1 MRSNKKLKAGF
12 LPTLLVLVSM
22 LVVACGSTGNGGTTP
37 TPATHAHA
45 PQSQQVFIDGAEVG
59 TADILSFDPALAPD
73 AFSAYA
79 IDNVFTGMVQ
89 LNDKLQVQC
98 ELCSTY
104 SVGSDGVTWTFKLKP
119 NLMFSD
125 GTPLTSTDVVYS
137 MDRALDPKTQSGTAP
152 YYMRYIKDATARN
165 SGKVKTLIGDSLIA
179 SDPSTV
185 EVIAAQPVA
194 FFIES
199 LTYPTSFV
207 VEKSVVQKWGTAWTD
222 HLADAGGQGGDGPFK
237 VKEYT
242 HNKQI
247 VFVPNP
253 NYFGPK
259 PQLAEL
265 VYPFV
270 KVGDTGYQLYQVN
283 QLDRTYIPTTHLE
296 TDRHRTDYINAP
308 YLVINYYTMNYLQKP
323 FDVTSCRQAFAL
335 AINKDLIVKSVWKNS
350 FIATNHIVPQGQ
362 YGYDQNLKGPDGTTS
377 TAGNPTMAQQDEKA
391 CETAQGYASASNF
404 PPITLTYSSAG
415 AQDVRN
421 EVAAMQQMWQTV
433 LGITVKTNDIDI
445 NKLFTDEGLGSNNPL
460 QFYTGPAWLADYPD
474 PQDWITL
481 QFDKGVSQN
490 GMSFGQNKGPDA
502 AAQQALQVQ
511 MEQADAMPGVT
522 ASQQAARAA
531 AYNAIE
537 QQLVNYV
544 SWFPMEQQEINILQ
558 KPCVQGVVNNAF
570 GLVPPDDWGSIYIS
584 TDTPCAH
591 LSS

>member
-37 TPATHAHA
+37 TPAAHTKA
-45 PQSQQVFIDGAEVG
+45 PQDQQVLISGSQEG

-73 AFSAYA
+73 FFSLTA
-79 IDNVFTGMVQ
+79 IDAVFTGLVQ
-89 LNDKLQVQC
+89 LNDKLQLQC

-104 SVGSDGVTWTFKLKP
+104 SVGSDGVTWTFKLKS

-125 GTPLTSTDVVYS
+125 GTPLTSAEVVWS
-137 MDRALDPKTQSGTAP
+137 MDRALDPKTQSGYAP

-165 SGKVKTLIGDSLIA
+165 SGTVKTLIGDSLIA

-185 EVIAAQPVA
+185 EVVAAKPVA
-194 FFIES
+194 FFLDT
-199 LTYPTSFV
+199 LTYPTSYV
-207 VEKSVVQKWGTAWTD
+207 VEKSVVTRWGSSWTD
-222 HLADAGGQGGDGPFK
+222 HLADNGGQGGDGPFK
-237 VKEYT
+237 VSEYT

-259 PQLAEL
+259 PQLAKL
-265 VYPFV
+265 VMPFV
-270 KVGDTGYQLYQVN
+270 KVFDTGYQLYQVN
-283 QLDRTYIPTTHLE
+283 QLDATGIPTTHLE
-296 TDRHRTDYINAP
+296 TDRHRTDYVNAP

-362 YGYDQNLKGPDGTTS
+362 YGYDPTLTGPDGTTS
-377 TAGNPTMAQQDEKA
+377 TAGNTTKAQQDLQA
-391 CETAQGYASASNF
+391 CEQAQGYASASNF

-460 QFYTGPAWLADYPD
+460 QFYTGPAWGADYPD

-481 QFDKGVSQN
+481 QFDKGVAQN

-511 MEQADAMPGVT
+511 MEQADALIGNPT
-522 ASQQAARAA
+522 ARAA

-544 SWFPMEQQEINILQ
+544 SWFPMEQQEVNILQ
-558 KPCVQGVVNNAF
+558 KPCVQGVVYNAG
-570 GLVPPDDWGSIYIS
+570 GLVPPDDWGRIYIS

>member
-37 TPATHAHA
+37 TPGTHAHA
-45 PQSQQVFIDGAEVG
+45 PASQQVFISGAEIG

-89 LNDKLQVQC
+89 LNDKLEVQC

-104 SVGSDGVTWTFKLKP
+104 SVGSDGVTWTFKLKS

-125 GTPLTSTDVVYS
+125 GTPLTSADVVYS

-222 HLADAGGQGGDGPFK
+222 HLADNGGQGGDGPFK

-259 PQLAEL
+259 PQLAEV

-270 KVGDTGYQLYQVN
+270 KVADTGYQLYQVN
-283 QLDRTYIPTTHLE
+283 QVDYTGIPTTHLE

-308 YLVINYYTMNYLQKP
+308 FLAINYYTMNYLQKP

-335 AINKDLIVKSVWKNS
+335 AINKDLIVKTVWKNS

-362 YGYDQNLKGPDGTTS
+362 YGYDPTLTGPDGTTS
-377 TAGNPTMAQQDEKA
+377 TAGNSTKAQQDLQA
-391 CETAQGYASASNF
+391 CETAQGYASAANF

-421 EVAAMQQMWQTV
+421 EVAAMQQEWQTV

-481 QFDKGVSQN
+481 QFDKGASQN

-511 MEQADAMPGVT
+511 MEQADAMTG
-522 ASQQAARAA
+522 SSAARAA

-544 SWFPMEQQEINILQ
+544 AWFPMEQQEINELQ
-558 KPCVQGVVNNAF
+558 KPCVQGVVQNAF
-570 GLVPPDDWGSIYIS
+570 GLTPPDDWGSVYIS

>member
-37 TPATHAHA
+37 TPSPHTKA
-45 PQSQQVFIDGAEVG
+45 PQSQQVMISGAEIG

-89 LNDKLQVQC
+89 LDDKLAVVC
-98 ELCSTY
+98 ELCTTY

-125 GTPLTSTDVVYS
+125 GTPLTSADVVYS

-152 YYMRYIKDATARN
+152 YYMRYIKDASARA
-165 SGKVKTLIGDSLIA
+165 GGTVKTLIGDSLIA

-185 EVIAAQPVA
+185 EVIAAKPVA

-207 VEKSVVQKWGTAWTD
+207 VEKSVVTKWGSAWTD
-222 HLADAGGQGGDGPFK
+222 HLADNGGQGGDGPFK

-247 VFVPNP
+247 IFVPNP
-253 NYFGPK
+253 NYYGPK

-270 KVGDTGYQLYQVN
+270 KVADTGYQLYQVN
-283 QLDRTYIPTTHLE
+283 QVDATAIPTTHLD
-296 TDRHRTDYINAP
+296 TDRHRADFINAP
-308 YLVINYYTMNYLQKP
+308 FLAINYYTMNYLQKP

-362 YGYDQNLKGPDGTTS
+362 YGYDPNLKGPDGTTS
-377 TAGNPTMAQQDEKA
+377 TAGNTTMAQQD
-391 CETAQGYASASNF
+391 
-404 PPITLTYSSAG
+404 
-415 AQDVRN
+415 
-421 EVAAMQQMWQTV
+421 
-433 LGITVKTNDIDI
+433 
-445 NKLFTDEGLGSNNPL
+445 
-460 QFYTGPAWLADYPD
+460 
-474 PQDWITL
+474 
-481 QFDKGVSQN
+481 
-490 GMSFGQNKGPDA
+490 
-502 AAQQALQVQ
+502 
-511 MEQADAMPGVT
+511 
-522 ASQQAARAA
+522 
-531 AYNAIE
+531 
-537 QQLVNYV
+537 
-544 SWFPMEQQEINILQ
+544 
-558 KPCVQGVVNNAF
+558 
-570 GLVPPDDWGSIYIS
+570 
-584 TDTPCAH
+584 
-591 LSS
+591 